1 MALTQTLRQL
11 FVLVPMLVPVSLMVL
26 AINTFAVDAVAA
38 PAAHGAPER
47 GALAP
52 SAPVRLDY
60 ELPEVLPDSGTL
72 TIPLRLSTPVSA
84 GRLHF
89 EVVRSE
95 GLSVTGGGE
104 CHFDLNGASQP
115 FPHELTVTLSAEMSR
130 YVLVLVSVDGPL
142 GSLSRSYR
150 IDLATERA
158 VVAPSTKSLKLLP
171 ASQPH

>member
-1 MALTQTLRQL
+1 
-11 FVLVPMLVPVSLMVL
+11 MVL
-26 AINTFAVDAVAA
+26 IKRLRRLFTLLHVLLAVLAVDVFAVHAA
-38 PAAHGAPER
+38 NSAPPER

-95 GLSVTGGGE
+95 GLSIIGGGNR
-104 CHFDLNGASQP
+104 HFDLPGASQP
-115 FPHELTVTLSAEMSR
+115 FAHDLTVMLSAEAPR
-130 YVLVLVSVDGPL
+130 YVLVLVSVDGPM

-150 IDLATERA
+150 IDLAPENTVR
-158 VVAPSTKSLKLLP
+158 APSNKSLKLLP
-171 ASQPH
+171 ATDPQ